1 MQLGDLDADGNVQIN
16 SMTPFT
22 VEKKFKHFIVKP
34 GDLVFRGRGAGIT
47 VAVMPNTALPV
58 IVASP
63 LIIIRPDHKKVD
75 PDYLVWALTND
86 NARRYYAQYARGSV
100 IVGIGKHDLEK
111 IEIQLPAIQFQKKIG
126 KIKNLQL
133 KESQLISRRQALC
146 IKLLEAKI

>member
-1 MQLGDLDADGNVQIN
+1 
-16 SMTPFT
+16 MTPFT

-111 IEIQLPAIQFQKKIG
+111 IEIQLPAIQFQKKR
-126 KIKNLQL
+126 LFDSL
-133 KESQLISRRQALC
+133 R
-146 IKLLEAKI
+146 